1 MRDNLVKITIIKI
14 IYAIIVFA
22 AAVFV
27 LSKLSNGDNADMTA
41 RMQPATLP
49 IVTLVT
55 DEGDVNPLHGYL
67 SDVDVNYMRGT
78 VLPIG
83 QDRSFSFRVN
93 TYGNKVWDVGFEL
106 RSIDG
111 TRLIENT
118 QITDYAENN
127 NLISGD
133 IQLKDLI
140 TTDTE
145 YMLVFVMQ
153 TESGTAKYYTR
164 VVWPEDGSKYNLDEC
179 LDFVL
184 GFSEATF
191 SKTEAKEYSK
201 YLESNS
207 EGDNTS
213 FNKVNIHSS
222 FSQVTWGD
230 LSITVHTTPE
240 VYITDIHSQTA
251 SFELR
256 YRVSLKDGTINR
268 TYNVVEDYRVRYTS
282 DRMYLLNFER
292 TMNYIFDSNSY
303 SVGKNSILL
312 GIEDPEIEFKENDS
326 GSAFAFVS
334 ENRLFVF
341 NNSESK
347 LAYVFGFYDGDNDD
361 TRTIWNKNLVKILNI
376 DEAGNVKFAVAGY
389 MNRGIH
395 EGRVGIAVYDYNISL
410 NAVEEQIFVNSSSS
424 AEILISYFDRLA
436 YASNNEMF
444 YCMLDQNIYEID
456 LIEKTGSSVVD
467 DIGNGQYKISESENV
482 IAWQK
487 DDLKS
492 LHIMNLNTRA
502 TSEITADAE
511 DYIILLGFMGEDLI
525 YGLVHESDVLN
536 DKMGNPIYAMYS
548 LRIEDSE
555 GNLLERYSPD
565 GIYIT
570 GVTVSG
576 NQLKITR
583 VVKDEEG
590 AGYVSTYDD
599 QIMNTLEVESG
610 NNTVDVSSVDVF
622 EKIVQITTKSE
633 IKAKQIRVLT
643 PNQTLF
649 EGDRDV
655 NLLIERDTDKNPFY
669 YVYGLDGNVRI
680 YVSPASA
687 VLDAN
692 NAPGVVT
699 SDNNEYIWIKGNLSR
714 SNQIMA
720 ITRMAESYENMT
732 SQNPVA
738 VCLDL
743 VLQFRG
749 TNRDVEGLLENGM
762 GVEQILENSLTQA
775 RVLDL
780 DGCPLSTVLYY
791 VNQDIPVLALLENG
805 NAVLITG
812 FNEYHVVVM
821 DPEAGTLSKM
831 GMNDAVEWF
840 KQNGNNFVT
849 YILETLFLYN
859 LLSINYYIL

>member
-1 MRDNLVKITIIKI
+1 MRDNLVRITIIKI
-14 IYAIIVFA
+14 IYAIVVFVV
-22 AAVFV
+22 AVFI
-27 LSKLSNGDNADMTA
+27 LGKLSNGDNADMTA
-41 RMQPATLP
+41 KMQPATLP
-49 IVTLVT
+49 VVTLVT
-55 DEGDVNPLHGYL
+55 DEGAVNPLHGYL
-67 SDVDVNYMRGT
+67 SAVDVNYIRGS
-78 VLPIG
+78 VLPTD
-83 QDRSFSFRVN
+83 QDRKFSFNIN
-93 TYGNKVWDVGFEL
+93 TYGNKVWDLGFEL

-111 TRLIENT
+111 SRLIENT
-118 QITDYAENN
+118 QIVDYAENGDV
-127 NLISGD
+127 ISGD

-145 YMLVFVMQ
+145 YMLVLVMQ

-191 SKTEAKEYSK
+191 SKTAAKEYSK

-207 EGDNTS
+207 EGDNTT
-213 FNKVNIHSS
+213 FNKVDIHSS
-222 FSQVTWGD
+222 FNQVTWGD
-230 LSITVHTTPE
+230 LNITAHTTPD
-240 VYITDIHSQTA
+240 VYVTDIHSQTA
-251 SFELR
+251 SFELQ
-256 YRVSLKDGTINR
+256 YRVSIKDGTINR

-282 DRMYLLNFER
+282 DRLYLLNFER
-292 TMNYIFDSNSY
+292 SMNYIFDSGSY
-303 SVGKNSILL
+303 SITQNGIYL
-312 GIEDPEIEFKENDS
+312 GIEDPEIEFKESDS
-326 GSAFAFVS
+326 GSVFAFVS

-347 LAYVFGFYDGDNDD
+347 LAYVFGFYDSDNDD
-361 TRTIWNKNLVKILNI
+361 IRTRWNKNLIKILNI

-389 MNRGIH
+389 MNRGLH
-395 EGRVGIAVYDYNISL
+395 EGEVGIAVYDYNISL
-410 NAVEEQIFVNSSSS
+410 NAVEEQVFINSSSS
-424 AEILISYFDRLA
+424 AEILMSYFDRLA

-482 IAWQK
+482 ISWQN
-487 DDLKS
+487 DDFKS
-492 LHIMNLNTRA
+492 LHVMNLNTRA
-502 TSEITADAE
+502 TSEITAEDG

-536 DKMGNPIYAMYS
+536 DQIGNPIYAMYS

-555 GNLLERYSPD
+555 GNLLEKYSPD

-570 GVTVSG
+570 GVTVNG
-576 NQLKITR
+576 NQLKMTR

-590 AGYVSTYDD
+590 TGYISTYDD

-633 IKAKQIRVLT
+633 IKTKQLRVLT

-655 NLLIERDTDKNPFY
+655 ELAIERDTEKNPLY
-669 YVYGLDGNVRI
+669 YAYGLDGSVRI
-680 YVSPASA
+680 YANPASA
-687 VLDAN
+687 ILDAN
-692 NAPGVVT
+692 DAPGVVT
-699 SDNNEYIWIKGNLSR
+699 SDNNEYIWIKGNLLR

-720 ITRMAESYENMT
+720 ITRMGESYENMT

-743 VLQFRG
+743 VLQFKG
-749 TNRDVEGLLENGM
+749 TNRDVEALLENGM

-791 VNQDIPVLALLENG
+791 VNQDIPVICLLNNG
-805 NAVLITG
+805 EAMLVIG
-812 FNEYHVVVM
+812 FNELNTVLM
-821 DPEAGTLSKM
+821 DPSTGTVYKY
-831 GMNDAVEWF
+831 GMNDSAQLFEN
-840 KQNGNNFVT
+840 NGNHFIT
-849 YILETLFLYN
+849 YITEG
-859 LLSINYYIL
+859 

>member
-1 MRDNLVKITIIKI
+1 MRDNLIKITIIKT
-14 IYAIIVFA
+14 IYAIAIFVIAVFA
-22 AAVFV
+22 

-49 IVTLVT
+49 VVTLVT

-67 SDVDVNYMRGT
+67 SDIDVNYMRGT
-78 VLPIG
+78 VFPVG
-83 QDRSFSFRVN
+83 GDRSFSFKIN
-93 TYGNKVWDVGFEL
+93 TFGSNVWNIGFEL

-111 TRLIENT
+111 NRLIENT
-118 QITDYAENN
+118 PITDYAEDNDYITGN
-127 NLISGD
+127 

-140 TTDTE
+140 TADTE
-145 YMLVFVMQ
+145 YMLVFVME
-153 TESGTAKYYTR
+153 TDNGTVRYYTR
-164 VVWPEDGSKYNLDEC
+164 VVWEESGSKYNLDEC
-179 LDFVL
+179 LSFVL

-222 FSQVTWGD
+222 FSQVTWGE
-230 LSITVHTTPE
+230 LNITKHTTPE

-251 SFELR
+251 CIELQ
-256 YRVSLKDGTINR
+256 YRVALKDGNYTR
-268 TYNVVEDYRVRYTS
+268 AYNVVEDYRVRYTT
-282 DRMYLLNFER
+282 DRLYLLNFER
-292 TMNYIFDSNSY
+292 TMNFIFDYNSY
-303 SVGKNSILL
+303 SVGKNSISL
-312 GIEDPEIEFKENDS
+312 GIEDSDIEFRESAS
-326 GSAFAFVS
+326 GTAFAFVS
-334 ENRLFVF
+334 ENRLYAF
-341 NNSESK
+341 NNSENR
-347 LAYVFGFYDGDNDD
+347 LAYIFGFYDGDNDD
-361 TRTIWNKNLVKILNI
+361 IRTRWNKNLIKILNV

-395 EGRVGIAVYDYNISL
+395 EGEVGIAVYDYNSSL
-410 NAVEEQIFVNSSSS
+410 NAVEEQIFVKSTSSP
-424 AEILISYFDRLA
+424 EILMSYFDRLA
-436 YASNNEMF
+436 YSSNNEMF
-444 YCMLDQNIYEID
+444 YCMLDQNVYEID
-456 LIEKTGSSVVD
+456 LIGKSGKSVVD
-467 DIGNGQYKISESENV
+467 DIGTGQYKISESQNV

-492 LHIMNLNTRA
+492 LQLMNLNTRA
-502 TSEITADAE
+502 TSEITADE
-511 DYIILLGFMGEDLI
+511 GDFIILLGFMGEDLV
-525 YGLVHESDVLN
+525 YGLVHEQDVMN
-536 DKMGNPIYAMYS
+536 DQMGNPIYAMYC
-548 LRIEDSE
+548 LKIEDSD
-555 GNLLERYSPD
+555 GNLLEKYSPE

-570 GVTVSG
+570 GVTVNG

-583 VVKDEEG
+583 VVKNEDG
-590 AGYVSTYDD
+590 SGYVSTYDD

-610 NNTVDVSSVDVF
+610 NNTVDVASVDVF

-633 IKAKQIRVLT
+633 IKSKQLRVLT

-655 NLLIERDTDKNPFY
+655 EIKIERDIDKNPLY
-669 YVYGLDGNVRI
+669 YVYGLNGDVRI
-680 YVSPASA
+680 YASPAKA

-692 NAPGVVT
+692 DAPGVVT
-699 SDNNEYIWIKGNLSR
+699 SDNNEYIWIKGNLLR

-749 TNRDVEGLLENGM
+749 TNRDVEGLLANGM
-762 GVEQILENSLTQA
+762 GVEQILENSLTDA

-780 DGCPLSTVLYY
+780 DGCPLSSMLYY
-791 VNQDIPVLALLENG
+791 VNQDIPVICLLNNG
-805 NAVLITG
+805 DAMLVIG
-812 FNEYHVVVM
+812 FNELNTVLM
-821 DPEAGTLSKM
+821 DPMNGAVYKY
-831 GMNDAVEWF
+831 GMNDSAELF
-840 KQNGNNFVT
+840 ENDGNHFIT
-849 YILETLFLYN
+849 YITEG
-859 LLSINYYIL
+859 

>member
-1 MRDNLVKITIIKI
+1 MRDNLVKITIIKT
-14 IYAIIVFA
+14 IYAIAIFVI
-22 AAVFV
+22 AVFV

-49 IVTLVT
+49 VVTLVT
-55 DEGDVNPLHGYL
+55 DEGDVDPLHGYL
-67 SDVDVNYMRGT
+67 SEVDVNYMRGT
-78 VLPIG
+78 VFPVEG
-83 QDRSFSFRVN
+83 DRSFSFKIN
-93 TYGNKVWDVGFEL
+93 TFGSKVWNIGFEL

-111 TRLIENT
+111 SRLIENT
-118 QITDYAENN
+118 QLTDYSEDSDYITGN
-127 NLISGD
+127 

-140 TTDTE
+140 TADTE
-145 YMLVFVMQ
+145 YMLVFVME
-153 TESGTAKYYTR
+153 TESGTARYYTR
-164 VVWPEDGSKYNLDEC
+164 VVWQESGAKYNLDEC
-179 LDFVL
+179 LSFVL

-230 LSITVHTTPE
+230 LNITKHTTPD

-251 SFELR
+251 CIELQ
-256 YRVSLKDGTINR
+256 YRVALKDGNYTR
-268 TYNVVEDYRVRYTS
+268 AYNIVEDYRVRYTS
-282 DRMYLLNFER
+282 DRVYLLNFER
-292 TMNYIFDSNSY
+292 TMNYIFDYNSY
-303 SVGKNSILL
+303 SVGKNTIAL
-312 GIEDPEIEFKENDS
+312 GIEDPDIEFMESAS
-326 GSAFAFVS
+326 GTAFAFVS
-334 ENRLFVF
+334 ENRLYAF
-341 NNSESK
+341 NNSENR
-347 LAYVFGFYDGDNDD
+347 LAYIFGFYDGDNDD
-361 TRTIWNKNLVKILNI
+361 IRTRWNKNLIKILNV

-395 EGRVGIAVYDYNISL
+395 EGEVGIAVYDYNSSL

-424 AEILISYFDRLA
+424 PEILMSYFDRLA
-436 YASNNEMF
+436 YSSNNEMF
-444 YCMLDQNIYEID
+444 YCMLDQNVYEID
-456 LIEKTGSSVVD
+456 LIEKTGKSVVD
-467 DIGNGQYKISESENV
+467 DIGTGQYKISESQNV

-492 LHIMNLNTRA
+492 LQLMNLNTRA
-502 TSEITADAE
+502 TSEITAD
-511 DYIILLGFMGEDLI
+511 DGDFIVLLGFMGEDLI
-525 YGLVHESDVLN
+525 YGLVHEQDVLN
-536 DKMGNPIYAMYS
+536 DQMGNPIYAIHC
-548 LRIEDSE
+548 LKIEDSD
-555 GNLLERYSPD
+555 GNLLERYAPE

-570 GVTVSG
+570 GVTVNG

-583 VVKDEEG
+583 VVKNEDG
-590 AGYVSTYDD
+590 TGYVSTYDD

-610 NNTVDVSSVDVF
+610 NNTVDVASVDVF

-633 IKAKQIRVLT
+633 IKSKQLRVLT

-655 NLLIERDTDKNPFY
+655 DIKIERDVDKNPLY
-669 YVYGLDGNVRI
+669 YVYGLDGYVRI
-680 YVSPASA
+680 YASPAKA

-692 NAPGVVT
+692 DAPGVVT
-699 SDNNEYIWIKGNLSR
+699 SDRNEYIWIKGNLLR

-720 ITRMAESYENMT
+720 ITRMAETYENMT

-749 TNRDVEGLLENGM
+749 TNRDVEGLLANGM
-762 GVEQILENSLTQA
+762 GVEQILENSLTEA

-780 DGCPLSTVLYY
+780 DGCPLSTMLYY
-791 VNQDIPVLALLENG
+791 VNQDIPVICLLNNG
-805 NAVLITG
+805 DAMLVIG
-812 FNEYHVVVM
+812 FNELNTVLM
-821 DPEAGTLSKM
+821 DPMNGAVYKY
-831 GMNDAVEWF
+831 GMNDSAQLFEN
-840 KQNGNNFVT
+840 NGNHFIT
-849 YILETLFLYN
+849 YITEG
-859 LLSINYYIL
+859 

>member
-1 MRDNLVKITIIKI
+1 MRDNLVRITIIKI
-14 IYAIIVFA
+14 IYAIVVFVV
-22 AAVFV
+22 AVFI
-27 LSKLSNGDNADMTA
+27 LGKLSNGDNADMTA
-41 RMQPATLP
+41 KMQPATLP
-49 IVTLVT
+49 VVTLVT
-55 DEGDVNPLHGYL
+55 DEGAVNPLHGYL
-67 SDVDVNYMRGT
+67 SAVDVNYIRGS
-78 VLPIG
+78 VLPTD
-83 QDRSFSFRVN
+83 QDRKFSFNIN
-93 TYGNKVWDVGFEL
+93 TYGNKVWDLGFEL

-111 TRLIENT
+111 SRLIENT
-118 QITDYAENN
+118 QIVDYAENGDV
-127 NLISGD
+127 ISGD

-145 YMLVFVMQ
+145 YMLVLVMQ

-191 SKTEAKEYSK
+191 SKTAAKEYSK

-207 EGDNTS
+207 EGDNTT
-213 FNKVNIHSS
+213 FNKVDIHSS
-222 FSQVTWGD
+222 FNQVTWGD
-230 LSITVHTTPE
+230 LNITAHTTPD
-240 VYITDIHSQTA
+240 VYVTDIHSQTA
-251 SFELR
+251 SFELQ
-256 YRVSLKDGTINR
+256 YRVSIKDGTINR

-282 DRMYLLNFER
+282 DRLYLLNFER
-292 TMNYIFDSNSY
+292 SMNYIFDSGSY
-303 SVGKNSILL
+303 SITQNGIYL
-312 GIEDPEIEFKENDS
+312 GIEDPEIEFKESDS
-326 GSAFAFVS
+326 GSVFAFVS

-347 LAYVFGFYDGDNDD
+347 LAYVFGFYDSDNDD
-361 TRTIWNKNLVKILNI
+361 IRTRWNKNLIKILNI

-389 MNRGIH
+389 MNRGLH
-395 EGRVGIAVYDYNISL
+395 EGEVGIAVYDYNISL
-410 NAVEEQIFVNSSSS
+410 NAVEEQVFINSSSS
-424 AEILISYFDRLA
+424 AEILMSYFDRLA

-482 IAWQK
+482 ISWQN
-487 DDLKS
+487 DDFKS
-492 LHIMNLNTRA
+492 LHVMNLNTRA
-502 TSEITADAE
+502 TSEITAEDG

-536 DKMGNPIYAMYS
+536 DQIGNPIYAMYS

-555 GNLLERYSPD
+555 GNLLEKYSPD

-570 GVTVSG
+570 GVTVNG
-576 NQLKITR
+576 NQLKMTR

-590 AGYVSTYDD
+590 TGYISTYDD

-633 IKAKQIRVLT
+633 IKTKQLRVLT

-655 NLLIERDTDKNPFY
+655 ERAIERDTEKNPLY
-669 YVYGLDGNVRI
+669 YAYGLDGSVRI
-680 YVSPASA
+680 YANPASA
-687 VLDAN
+687 ILDAN
-692 NAPGVVT
+692 DAPGVVT
-699 SDNNEYIWIKGNLSR
+699 SDNNEYIWIKGNLLR

-720 ITRMAESYENMT
+720 ITRMGESYENMT

-743 VLQFRG
+743 VLQFKG
-749 TNRDVEGLLENGM
+749 TNRDVEALLENGM

-791 VNQDIPVLALLENG
+791 VNQDIPVICLLNNG
-805 NAVLITG
+805 EAMLVIG
-812 FNEYHVVVM
+812 FNELNTVLM
-821 DPEAGTLSKM
+821 DPSTGTVYKY
-831 GMNDAVEWF
+831 GMNDSAQLFEN
-840 KQNGNNFVT
+840 NGNHFIT
-849 YILETLFLYN
+849 YITEG
-859 LLSINYYIL
+859 

>member
-1 MRDNLVKITIIKI
+1 MRDNLVKITIIKT
-14 IYAIIVFA
+14 IYAIVIFA
-22 AAVFV
+22 IAVFV

-49 IVTLVT
+49 VVTLVT
-55 DEGDVNPLHGYL
+55 DEGDVDPLHGYL

-78 VLPIG
+78 VFPVEG
-83 QDRSFSFRVN
+83 DRSFSFKIN
-93 TYGNKVWDVGFEL
+93 TFGRKVWDIGFEL

-111 TRLIENT
+111 GRLIENT
-118 QITDYAENN
+118 QLTDYSEDSDYITGN
-127 NLISGD
+127 

-140 TTDTE
+140 TADTE
-145 YMLVFVMQ
+145 YMLVFVME
-153 TESGTAKYYTR
+153 TESGTARYYTR
-164 VVWPEDGSKYNLDEC
+164 VVWQESGSKYNLDEC
-179 LDFVL
+179 LSFVL

-230 LSITVHTTPE
+230 LNITKHTTPD

-251 SFELR
+251 CVELQ
-256 YRVSLKDGTINR
+256 YRVALKDGNYTR
-268 TYNVVEDYRVRYTS
+268 AYNIVEDYRVRYTS
-282 DRMYLLNFER
+282 DRIYLLNFER
-292 TMNYIFDSNSY
+292 TMNFIFDYNSY
-303 SVGKNSILL
+303 SVGKNTIAL
-312 GIEDPEIEFKENDS
+312 GIEDPDIEFMESAS
-326 GSAFAFVS
+326 GTAFAFVS
-334 ENRLFVF
+334 ENRLYAF
-341 NNSESK
+341 NNSENR
-347 LAYVFGFYDGDNDD
+347 LAYIFGFYDGDNDD
-361 TRTIWNKNLVKILNI
+361 IRTRWNKNLIKILNV

-395 EGRVGIAVYDYNISL
+395 EGEVGIAVYDYNSSL

-424 AEILISYFDRLA
+424 PEILMSYFDRLA
-436 YASNNEMF
+436 YSSNNEMF
-444 YCMLDQNIYEID
+444 YCMLDQNVYEID
-456 LIEKTGSSVVD
+456 LIEKTGKSVVD
-467 DIGNGQYKISESENV
+467 DIGTGQYKISESQNV

-492 LHIMNLNTRA
+492 LQLMNLNTRA
-502 TSEITADAE
+502 TSEITAD
-511 DYIILLGFMGEDLI
+511 DGDFIVLLGFMGEDLI
-525 YGLVHESDVLN
+525 YGLVHEQDVLN
-536 DKMGNPIYAMYS
+536 DQMGNPIYAMHC
-548 LRIEDSE
+548 LKIEDSD
-555 GNLLERYSPD
+555 GNLLERYAPEE
-565 GIYIT
+565 IYIT
-570 GVTVSG
+570 GVTVNG

-583 VVKDEEG
+583 VVKNEDG
-590 AGYVSTYDD
+590 TGYVSTYDD

-610 NNTVDVSSVDVF
+610 NNTVDVASVDVF

-633 IKAKQIRVLT
+633 IKSKQLRVLT

-655 NLLIERDTDKNPFY
+655 DIKIERDIDKNPLY
-669 YVYGLDGNVRI
+669 YVYGLDGDVRI
-680 YVSPASA
+680 YASPAKA

-692 NAPGVVT
+692 DAPGVVT
-699 SDNNEYIWIKGNLSR
+699 SDHNEYIWIKGNLLR

-720 ITRMAESYENMT
+720 ITRMAENYENMT

-749 TNRDVEGLLENGM
+749 TNRDVEGLLANGM
-762 GVEQILENSLTQA
+762 GVEQILENSLTDA

-780 DGCPLSTVLYY
+780 DGCPLSTMLYY
-791 VNQDIPVLALLENG
+791 VNQDIPVICLLNNG
-805 NAVLITG
+805 DAMLVIG
-812 FNEYHVVVM
+812 FNELNTVLM
-821 DPEAGTLSKM
+821 DPMNGAVYKY
-831 GMNDAVEWF
+831 GMNDSAQLFEN
-840 KQNGNNFVT
+840 NGNHFIT
-849 YILETLFLYN
+849 YITEG
-859 LLSINYYIL
+859 